1 MSGLPP
7 KIETLHTRIKRSE
20 NLSPEDKDAL
30 LKFSSELGV
39 HNYSVGRWTK
49 LLQHCTMMAGDS
61 YKYSPDELPEPDLA
75 DIIGESK
82 KEKDAA
88 KKYVSWI
95 NATYDSEES
104 KRDHRVALRMF
115 GGHFTAGDYKE
126 EKPSSVEWISADL
139 PRDYDPKPDPTKM
152 WWWDEHIVPVLD
164 NAKYARN
171 KAAVAVDWDAGP
183 RSEEF
188 QELAVGDV
196 SDHKYG
202 MEITVDGKRGRRSIV
217 LISSVPYLRRWL
229 EAHPRGND
237 PDAPLWS
244 DLDTGRDVSY
254 NMKLKML
261 RAPVKRA
268 VDNGDLR
275 KPSKMVFTRMR
286 KSSASY
292 LARKNVSQNHIE
304 KHHGWVKNSDEARR
318 YIDVFREDTAREVAR
333 AHGVDVSEDE
343 IEAIGPVQCPRC
355 QRDTP
360 RGEAQCM
367 WCGQAL
373 GPKGVEKIEERQE
386 RLFDSAL
393 EAEGQMKER
402 LKNVQS
408 ELEELRSLG
417 LEI

>member
-1 MSGLPP
+1 MPRLPP
-7 KIETLHTRIKRSE
+7 KIETLHTRIKSSE
-20 NLSPEDKDAL
+20 TLSPEDKDAL

-39 HNYSVGRWTK
+39 HNYSEGRWTK

-61 YKYSPDELPEPDLA
+61 YKYSPDELPDPDLV
-75 DIIGESK
+75 DIIGESE

-104 KRDHRVALRMF
+104 KRDHRVALRVF
-115 GGHFTAGDYKE
+115 GGHITKGDYKE

-139 PRDYDPKPDPTKM
+139 PRNYDPKPDPTKM
-152 WWWDEHIVPVLD
+152 WWWDEHIVPTLN

-188 QELAVGDV
+188 RDLTVGDV

-202 MEITVDGKRGRRSIV
+202 MEITVDGKKGRRPIV
-217 LISSVPYLRRWL
+217 LITSVPYLKRWL
-229 EAHPRGND
+229 EVHPRGNE

-275 KPSKMVFTRMR
+275 KPSTMDFTRMR

-333 AHGVDVSEDE
+333 AHGVDVSQDE
-343 IEAIGPVQCPRC
+343 IEDIGPVQCPRC

-360 RGEAQCM
+360 RGEVQCM

-373 GPKGVEKIEERQE
+373 SQKGVERLEERKE

-393 EAEGQMKER
+393 EAEGDMKQR
-402 LKNVQS
+402 VKSIQS
-408 ELEELRSLG
+408 EIEELRSLG

>member
-1 MSGLPP
+1 MPRLPP
-7 KIETLHTRIKRSE
+7 KIETLHTRIKSSE
-20 NLSPEDKDAL
+20 TLSQEDKDAL

-39 HNYSVGRWTK
+39 HNYSQGRWTK

-61 YKYSPDELPEPDLA
+61 YKYSPDELPEPNLVN
-75 DIIGESK
+75 IIGESK

-104 KRDHRVALRMF
+104 KRDHRVALRVF
-115 GGHFTAGDYKE
+115 GGHLTKGDYE
-126 EKPSSVEWISADL
+126 DEKPSSVEWISADL

-152 WWWDEHIVPVLD
+152 WWWDEHIVPVLN

-183 RSEEF
+183 RSGEF
-188 QELAVGDV
+188 RNLAVGDV

-202 MEITVDGKRGRRSIV
+202 MEITVDGRQGRRSIT
-217 LISSVPYLRRWL
+217 LITSVPYLKRWL
-229 EAHPRGND
+229 EVHPRGNE
-237 PDAPLWS
+237 PGAPLWS

-275 KPSKMVFTRMR
+275 KPSKMEFTRMR

-304 KHHGWVKNSDEARR
+304 KHHGWVENSDEARR

-360 RGEAQCM
+360 RGEVQCM

-373 GPKGVEKIEERQE
+373 SPKGVERLEERRE

-393 EAEGQMKER
+393 EAEGDMKER
-402 LKNVQS
+402 VKSIQS
-408 ELEELRSLG
+408 EIEELRSLG
-417 LEI
+417 IEI